1 MKKMIKKYTQFIK
14 ENIEN
19 PSKLNLMDLRL
30 KFRETLD
37 ELADLNPDIN
47 APHGGGIGGTYFSN
61 MCKWE
66 DVDLE
71 KDFKKLQDVVDK
83 HGFPLETIKE
93 LFSKSA
99 NDICGQTFKDFIEN
113 RNFIEYEYREP
124 IDEKNGN
131 TDYYL
136 YRIAKEVGSDY
147 VPKLGGDAW
156 ALGRDQFDEEEFM
169 IRFGYGY
176 HHTKYGQLYI
186 EQTLPPGKSLE
197 DEVYE
202 WDVQGYKELGNWFSG
217 NDNHDPKWKDPFIF
231 RSNDDDYREF
241 VRELEFDKYVL
252 IEQDRI
258 IIWAKE
264 LAEDL
269 EEFETRPKI
278 TFEYLYSSY
287 VKIFDQFK
295 HIDVINTGD
304 EIMVRLQGFKLDA
317 TM

>member
-1 MKKMIKKYTQFIK
+1 MKRNIKKYTQFIR

-19 PSKLNLMDLRL
+19 PSKQNLMNLRL
-30 KFRETLD
+30 KFREKLD
-37 ELADLNPDIN
+37 ELVDLNPDTN
-47 APHGGGIGGTYFSN
+47 APHGGGIGGTYFSS

-99 NDICGQTFKDFIEN
+99 NDICGQTFQDFIEN

-124 IDEKNGN
+124 IDEQNGN

-147 VPKLGGDAW
+147 IPKLGGDW
-156 ALGRDQFDEEEFM
+156 SLGRNEIDEEEFM
-169 IRFGYGY
+169 IRFAYGH
-176 HHTKYGQLYI
+176 HHTKYGRLYI
-186 EQTLPPGKSLE
+186 EQTLPQGKTLE
-197 DEVYE
+197 EEVYE
-202 WDVQGYKELGNWFSG
+202 WDLIGYQNLGDWFAG
-217 NDNHDPKWKDPFIF
+217 IEYDNEKWKDPLFSIYF
-231 RSNDDDYREF
+231 DNDYCDFVKSLKFDDY
-241 VRELEFDKYVL
+241 VL
-252 IEQDRI
+252 VEKDRM

-269 EEFETRPKI
+269 KPFDTKNKI
-278 TFEYLYSSY
+278 TFEYLYSEY
-287 VKIFDQFK
+287 LKIFDGFK
-295 HIDVINTGD
+295 KIDLVNTGD
-304 EIMVRLQGFKLDA
+304 EIMVRLKGFKLDA
-317 TM
+317 SM

>member
-1 MKKMIKKYTQFIK
+1 MKRNIKKYTQFIR

-19 PSKLNLMDLRL
+19 PSKQNLMNLRL
-30 KFRETLD
+30 KFREKLD
-37 ELADLNPDIN
+37 ELVDLNPDTN
-47 APHGGGIGGTYFSN
+47 APHGGGIGGTYFSS
-61 MCKWE
+61 MCTWE
-66 DVDLE
+66 EVDLE
-71 KDFKKLQDVVDK
+71 EDFKKLQDVVDK

-99 NDICGQTFKDFIEN
+99 DDICGQTFQDFIEN
-113 RNFIEYEYREP
+113 RNFDEYEYRQP

-147 VPKLGGDAW
+147 IPKLGGEW
-156 ALGRDQFDEEEFM
+156 SIGRNEIDEEEFM
-169 IRFGYGY
+169 IRFAYGY

-186 EQTLPPGKSLE
+186 EQTLPTGKNLE
-197 DEVYE
+197 DELYE

-217 NDNHDPKWKDPFIF
+217 DDNHNPKWKDPFIF
-231 RSNDDDYREF
+231 RSVDPEYRDF
-241 VRELEFDKYVL
+241 IQDLEFDKYVL

-269 EEFETRPKI
+269 EQFETRSKI

-287 VKIFDQFK
+287 VKIFDGFK

-304 EIMVRLQGFKLDA
+304 EIMVRLKGFKLDA

>member
-1 MKKMIKKYTQFIK
+1 MKRNIKKYTQFIR

-19 PSKLNLMDLRL
+19 PSKQNLMNLRL
-30 KFRETLD
+30 KFREKLD
-37 ELADLNPDIN
+37 ELVDLNPDTN
-47 APHGGGIGGTYFSN
+47 APHGGGIGGTYFSS

-99 NDICGQTFKDFIEN
+99 NDICGQTFQDFIEN

-124 IDEKNGN
+124 IDEQNGN

-147 VPKLGGDAW
+147 IPKLGGEW
-156 ALGRDQFDEEEFM
+156 SLGRNEIDEEEFM
-169 IRFGYGY
+169 IRFAYGY

-186 EQTLPPGKSLE
+186 EQTLPTGKNLE
-197 DEVYE
+197 DELHE
-202 WDVQGYKELGNWFSG
+202 WDVQGYKELGYWFSG
-217 NDNHDPKWKDPFIF
+217 DDNHNPKWKEPFHF
-231 RSNDDDYREF
+231 KSDEPKYREF
-241 VRELEFDKYVL
+241 VKDLEFDKYVL
-252 IEQDRI
+252 IERDRI

-264 LAEDL
+264 LVEDL
-269 EEFETRPKI
+269 EHFETRTKI
-278 TFEYLYSSY
+278 TFEYLYSEY
-287 VKIFDQFK
+287 LKIFDGFK
-295 HIDVINTGD
+295 KIDLVNTGD
-304 EIMVRLQGFKLDA
+304 EIMVRLYNFKLDA
-317 TM
+317 SM

>member
-19 PSKLNLMDLRL
+19 PSKQNLMDLRL

-147 VPKLGGDAW
+147 APKLGGDAW
-156 ALGRDQFDEEEFM
+156 ALGRDQFDDEEFM
-169 IRFGYGY
+169 IRFAYGY

-186 EQTLPPGKSLE
+186 EQTLPEGKTLE
-197 DEVYE
+197 QEVKE
-202 WDVQGYKELGNWFSG
+202 WDLMGYQKLGEWFEGKEYNSE
-217 NDNHDPKWKDPFIF
+217 KWKEPLIL
-231 RSNDDDYREF
+231 NGDDEYYQF
-241 VRELEFDKYVL
+241 VKTLKFDDYVL
-252 IEQDRI
+252 IERDRI
-258 IIWAKE
+258 IIWGKE

-269 EEFETRPKI
+269 EPFNTKTKI
-278 TFEYLYSSY
+278 TLDYLYSAY
-287 VKIFDQFK
+287 VKIFDDFK
-295 HIDVINTGD
+295 SVDLVNTGD
-304 EIMVRLQGFKLDA
+304 EIMVRVKDFKLDA